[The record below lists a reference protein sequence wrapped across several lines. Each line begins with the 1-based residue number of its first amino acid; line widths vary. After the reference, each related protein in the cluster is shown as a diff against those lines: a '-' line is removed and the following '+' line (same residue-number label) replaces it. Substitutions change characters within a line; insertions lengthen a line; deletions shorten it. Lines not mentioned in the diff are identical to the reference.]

1 MKNSVIVRLLIVLLV
16 CALAVS
22 VTACSSILGLSGGS
36 NDASAGDAAIEQQ
49 LEGIADGLLEAVKE
63 DTGIPDVPAPAE
75 PNPGSGEKKDVSGFR
90 GSPYSQENIV
100 GLWRCTLKESK
111 SSPKIM
117 ESKFSPKIIG
127 YLRFAEDGSLAFDFG
142 DGYGPECTGMAMYR
156 GIWHVDADMGSSSLP
171 APLVVDLSLDSAA
184 FTYNENTFP
193 HNIKG
198 VYSFVIENDRLLLT
212 FVDGGN
218 LYKGD
223 GEAPQ
228 SYDFE
233 RDSSPEE
240 ELRFWKMS
248 DSELT
253 EYVNVYLYLNYGL
266 ANANA
271 FYPIELNKWE
281 AETMWFG
288 FAYDAGDKFRYLW
301 LNATTGEIKIT
312 DEVEDYTREGQ
323 ED

>member
-1 MKNSVIVRLLIVLLV
+1 MKNSVIVRLLIVLL
-16 CALAVS
+16 AGLLAVS
-22 VTACSSILGLSGGS
+22 ATACSSILGFGDGIK
-36 NDASAGDAAIEQQ
+36 DASAGAAAIEKQ
-49 LEGIADGLLEAVKE
+49 LEGLSESLFEAVKE
-63 DTGIPDVPAPAE
+63 ATSTSDIPSPAE
-75 PNPGSGEKKDVSGFR
+75 PEPGSGEEKDVSGFR
-90 GSPYSQENIV
+90 DSPYSQENVV

-111 SSPKIM
+111 SPPKIM

-142 DGYGPECTGMAMYR
+142 DGYGPEGMGMAMYR
-156 GIWHVDADMGSSSLP
+156 GIWHIDTDMGSSSLP
-171 APLVVDLSLDSAA
+171 APLVVDLSLDSEA
-184 FTYNENTFP
+184 FTYNENIFP

-198 VYSFVIENDRLLLT
+198 VYSFVIEGDRLLLT
-212 FVDGGN
+212 FVDGDN

-248 DSELT
+248 DSELI
-253 EYVNVYLYLNYGL
+253 EYANVYLYLNYGL
-266 ANANA
+266 TNANV

-281 AETMWFG
+281 NGVMWFG
-288 FAYDAGDKFRYLW
+288 FDYNAGDKFRYLW

-312 DEVEDYTREGQ
+312 DEVEDYTHDGQ